1 MGGGPAPYAAW
12 ASRDRSAAADAAL
25 QPGAAASSSNLY
37 QVAFSAR
44 QRRATRRQAD
54 GGTDRDGF
62 IDQHGIRAGTPDL
75 RVIVLDG
82 DGSILMNL
90 GSLATD
96 RACGVTN
103 LVHIIWDNGGWE
115 ITGGLTLWDR
125 SEGGGGGC
133 GCGFGSNGNKLRI
146 CVDSPVKKGAL
157 PRFR

>member
-115 ITGGLTLWDR
+115 ITGGQPAGSPFGIDLKVVAVAVAVALVRTAT
-125 SEGGGGGC
+125 S
-133 GCGFGSNGNKLRI
+133 CGFVLIR
-146 CVDSPVKKGAL
+146 
-157 PRFR
+157 R